1 MSAND
6 IVNIVVSQQLAG
18 TPSTLQQTGLIISQG
33 GTTLTAGNKQL
44 ITQQADLTA
53 ILAAPSA
60 AVTELQAKYT
70 TFSANNSANVAV
82 YVLELGTAGTLAS
95 GTLTFATNPSPG
107 VQATGNITI
116 AAGNATAG
124 DTVTIQGTVVTF
136 VTGTPGLNQ
145 VQIGAN
151 NNATAANLLAFLQ
164 TSPDA
169 NISLMTYN
177 AVLNVVN
184 ITAKVYGTAG
194 NAYTLAKSST
204 NITVSG
210 ATLTGGVAADTL
222 TIQGT
227 AITFVAAN
235 PTGNQVLVG
244 ASVGATALNA
254 YNLLFASIDANLS
267 LMTYSFNSA
276 TNVITVTSKLAGTG
290 GNAYTL
296 ATTSSHITLS
306 GATLSGG
313 GTNTVAG
320 GIQALSIFLTNNPG
334 IYYAVLCPDSWSA
347 DATFPTFLNNYTS
360 LTSKF
365 YAFFHVLGDVNFVGS
380 ISGTTLTVTQVNSGH
395 LAIGQTITGSGVTAS
410 TVITALGTGTGG
422 VGTYTVNNT
431 QVVVS
436 TTMSSTNTY
445 SSYLGIKSAVMR
457 IKAPTDAITT
467 SPAAD
472 MFAQVLGSNP
482 SETNKLAPF
491 GFRFI
496 FGSVSYPLTPL
507 DATNLKAANVNYTDT
522 GAEGGLPNV
531 KTLKWGVTGDG
542 RDFSYWYAVDWLQ
555 INIHLDL
562 ANEVINGSNNAIN
575 PLYYNQQGINR
586 LQYRAQ
592 NTANRAVLFGMLL
605 STTTTPIVTAIDFI
619 TYTAANPSNYAAGIY
634 NGLALTA
641 IPARGFKS
649 ITFSLVVTDIVT
661 GS

>member
-6 IVNIVVSQQLAG
+6 IINLVVSQQLAG
-18 TPSTLQQTGLIISQG
+18 SPSTLQQTGLIISQG
-33 GTTLTAGNKQL
+33 GTTLTPGNTQL

-53 ILAAPSA
+53 ILAAPGA

-70 TFSANNSANVAV
+70 TFSANNSANIAV
-82 YVLELGTAGTLAS
+82 TVLELGTAGTLAS
-95 GTLTFATNPSPG
+95 GTITFATNPSPG
-107 VQATGNITI
+107 VQATGSITI
-116 AAGNATAG
+116 GAGNATAG
-124 DTVTIQGTVVTF
+124 DTVTINGTVVTF
-136 VTGTPGLNQ
+136 VSGTPGLNQ

-151 NNATAANLLAFLQ
+151 NNATASNLQTFLQ

-169 NISLMTYN
+169 NISLMTYTTT
-177 AVLNVVN
+177 LNVTT
-184 ITAKVYGTAG
+184 ITARVYGTAG

-204 NITVSG
+204 NVTVSG
-210 ATLTGGVAADTL
+210 ATLTGGIAADTL

-244 ASVGATALNA
+244 ATVGATAQNA

-267 LMTYSFNSA
+267 LMTYTFNST
-276 TNVITVTSKLAGTG
+276 TNVITVTAKLAGTG

-296 ATTSSHITLS
+296 VTTSGHITLS
-306 GATLSGG
+306 GATLTGG
-313 GTNTVAG
+313 GTNSAAG
-320 GIQALSIFLTNNPG
+320 GIQSLTTFLTNHPNQ
-334 IYYAVLCPDSWSA
+334 YYAALCPDAWAA
-347 DATFPTFLNNYTS
+347 DSTFLAFLNNYSS

-365 YAFFHVLGDVNFVGS
+365 YAFFHVLGDCNFVGS

-395 LAIGQTITGSGVTAS
+395 LAIGMPITGSGVTAS
-410 TVITALGTGTGG
+410 TSITALGTGTGG

-436 TTMSSTNTY
+436 TPMSSTNNY

-457 IKAPTDAITT
+457 IKAPLDATT
-467 SPAAD
+467 TAPAAD
-472 MFAQVLGSNP
+472 MFALVLGANP

-491 GFRFI
+491 AFRFI
-496 FGSVSYPLTPL
+496 TGSVAYPLTPL

-522 GAEGGLPNV
+522 AAEGGLPNT

-542 RDFSYWYAVDWLQ
+542 RDFSYWYSVDWLQ
-555 INIHLDL
+555 TNLKLDL

-575 PLYYNQQGINR
+575 PLYYNQPGINR

-605 STTTTPIVTAIDFI
+605 STTTTPIV
-619 TYTAANPSNYAAGIY
+619 N
-634 NGLALTA
+634 
-641 IPARGFKS
+641 S
-649 ITFSLVVTDIVT
+649 I
-661 GS
+661 